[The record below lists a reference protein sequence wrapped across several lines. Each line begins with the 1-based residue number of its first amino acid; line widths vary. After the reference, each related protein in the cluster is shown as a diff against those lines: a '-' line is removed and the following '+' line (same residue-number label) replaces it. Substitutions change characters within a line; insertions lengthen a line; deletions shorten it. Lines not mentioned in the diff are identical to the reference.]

1 MNVDKYYT
9 TFILFHFINPRS
21 IQSLSERMEDR
32 LINMILASMDTVRIS
47 NNLYI
52 IKKIVCNFIE
62 KQKLINKILINSLQ
76 DCAALLAYEQPQ
88 QSSVG
93 YLLSESQREIVAD
106 TVNAMILSTNPNV
119 EDSQGC
125 LHSYLERLL
134 RQLTACYLERRSLN
148 GDQGEAFQLRRVL
161 NCGKKD

>member
-1 MNVDKYYT
+1 M
-9 TFILFHFINPRS
+9 
-21 IQSLSERMEDR
+21 
-32 LINMILASMDTVRIS
+32 
-47 NNLYI
+47 
-52 IKKIVCNFIE
+52 
-62 KQKLINKILINSLQ
+62 INKILINSLQ